1 MTQALRFSSVFH
13 MLRTS
18 QSRERSAT
26 LQKYDKRNGDGK
38 E

>member
-1 MTQALRFSSVFH
+1 MTRAVRFSSVFR

-26 LQKYDKRNGDGK
+26 LQQYDKRNGDGK